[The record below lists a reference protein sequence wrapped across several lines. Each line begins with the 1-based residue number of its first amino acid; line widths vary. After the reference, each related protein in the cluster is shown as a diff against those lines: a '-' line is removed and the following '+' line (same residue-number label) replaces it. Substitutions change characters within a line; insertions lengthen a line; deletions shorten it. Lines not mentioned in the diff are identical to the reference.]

1 MEKAHESLLT
11 SIAAPT
17 DHFNITRLDPHEN
30 TDYYFKVVEQLDT
43 MASVTIDLDKGRP
56 QSSLFQTEARS
67 KTRYPSTRFT
77 HEHPDEILKLLQD
90 HVEERESILYAS
102 NLYEEGKYCDAKSAY
117 YKALD
122 VLSAKPNTK
131 SLEPLSLY
139 CKDRLANVLFEL
151 GEYKSAVEL
160 YTHIKKI
167 KEDTWPPDYIS
178 MLRTTRT
185 YVMIL
190 RTRQE
195 FHLAGKSIAQLLE
208 CNEGLQPGSYEHIE
222 TLNVLAKVLKDQN
235 CCEFA
240 EFLLREVIEAATRLL
255 GQKNPY
261 TLARLSELS
270 SLLWL
275 RGHYS
280 QAEEVGWYAYGA
292 LETCLGIY
300 HPAVFNAAERCAKY
314 LRARRRL
321 EQSSDIL
328 CAILPRMKVMLGKNH
343 PATLRTKSGIA
354 ANHILEGRIA
364 EGADLLHEIDQKQ
377 SADHRDKTWTSK
389 AIKLLQEWQ
398 GKDSKAYPDWVDCNV
413 IPPKFENFLRQPTK
427 PVNRKIADY
436 FYGEQTPKLSLPEP
450 SILSEACPIR
460 NKVFYGEPVDE
471 ADVRNPKIIASAGD
485 YYGTLLHA
493 ASFKG
498 NFSLVKILVDGGAD
512 VDRKCGVFITP
523 IKAAIIGGHPE
534 VVRYLLEKSKG
545 QEASPFL
552 TNLEV
557 AIHFERV
564 TIVEILL
571 TKENAKYWS
580 PQFGSSLNQAIPT
593 ARVEIVKL
601 LLDKAG
607 IDHARAG
614 LASRSS
620 FIEEAASAA
629 GDASAQGA
637 QFGYGSISSFEREKN
652 TLTVLNML
660 IKVTKKSESMQ
671 HKDEILLFAKRRTLW
686 NPSFAPFLDQRE
698 PFELVRRASM
708 QPAKPLFPHFEGSVG
723 KITEITETPKTRSWR
738 RSFRIP
744 STKVR

>member
-1 MEKAHESLLT
+1 MEKAHTSLLI

-17 DHFNITRLDPHEN
+17 DHFNITRLDPHGN
-30 TDYYFKVVEQLDT
+30 PDYYFKVVEQLDI
-43 MASVTIDLDKGRP
+43 MASGTTNHDERRP
-56 QSSLFQTEARS
+56 QSSLFKTEAPI
-67 KTRYPSTRFT
+67 KTRTPSTRFT
-77 HEHPDEILKLLQD
+77 YENPNEILELLQD
-90 HVEERESILYAS
+90 HIEERELVVYAS
-102 NLYEEGKYCDAKSAY
+102 NLYEEGKYREAQSAY
-117 YKALD
+117 HAALGG
-122 VLSAKPNTK
+122 LEATSNTN
-131 SLEPLSLY
+131 SLVSLY
-139 CKDRLANVLFEL
+139 CKDRLANALFEL
-151 GEYKSAVEL
+151 GEYQSAVEL
-160 YTHIKKI
+160 CTHIKKI
-167 KEDTWPPDYIS
+167 KEDTWPPDYVS
-178 MLRTTRT
+178 MLKTTRT

-195 FHLAGKSIAQLLE
+195 FHLPGKSIAQLLE
-208 CNEGLQPGSYEHIE
+208 CNDGLRPGSYEHIE

-255 GQKNPY
+255 GEKNPY

-270 SLLWL
+270 SMLWL

-280 QAEEVGWYAYGA
+280 QAEEVSWYAYGA

-300 HPAVFNAAERCAKY
+300 HPAVFSAAERCAKY

-364 EGADLLHEIDQKQ
+364 EGSDLLYEIDRKQ
-377 SADHRDKTWTSK
+377 SADHRDKIWTSQ
-389 AIKLLQEWQ
+389 AIKLLQEWL
-398 GKDSKAYPDWVDCNV
+398 GKDRKTYPEWLDCNDV
-413 IPPKFENFLRQPTK
+413 PPKFENFLRQPIK
-427 PVNRKIADY
+427 PVNRNITDY
-436 FYGEQTPKLSLPEP
+436 FYGERTPKLFLPEP
-450 SILSEACPIR
+450 SLPSEACLVR
-460 NKVFYGEPVDE
+460 HKVFYGEHVDE
-471 ADVRNPKIIASAGD
+471 ADLRNPTIITSAGD
-485 YYGTLLHA
+485 YYGTVLHA
-493 ASFKG
+493 AAFRG
-498 NFSLVKILVDGGAD
+498 NLSLVKMFVDAGAE

-523 IKAAIIGGHPE
+523 IKAAIIGGHPD
-534 VVRYLLEKSKG
+534 VVRYLLDKSKG
-545 QEASPFL
+545 HEAGPFL

-571 TKENAKYWS
+571 TQENAKYVS

-637 QFGYGSISSFEREKN
+637 QSGYGSISSFERVKN
-652 TLTVLNML
+652 TLIVLNML
-660 IKVTKKSESMQ
+660 IGETKKSENMQ
-671 HKDEILLFAKRRTLW
+671 YKDEILLFAKRRTLG
-686 NPSFAPFLDQRE
+686 NPSFAPFLDRRE
-698 PFELVRRASM
+698 PFELVHRASI
-708 QPAKPLFPHFEGSVG
+708 QPVKPFFPHFESPMV
-723 KITEITETPKTRSWR
+723 KINEAPKTRSWR
-738 RSFRIP
+738 RSLRIG
-744 STKVR
+744 SIKAR